1 MWMGWGVVW
10 SGVWCE
16 ECDVGGW
23 GGVWCG
29 LVYGV
34 GSVMWVDGMW

>member
-1 MWMGWGVVW
+1 MYGVRSDVGGWGVVW

-23 GGVWCG
+23 DVVRVFEWA
-29 LVYGV
+29 L
-34 GSVMWVDGMW
+34 GM